1 MAPASFREQSGLA
14 RAGRD
19 VDAGGVLR
27 FYELLAQL
35 SYPCS
40 STAQLS
46 LLNPKATSAAHTGGI
61 AMESAFLPRR

>member
-35 SYPCS
+35 SYPC
-40 STAQLS
+40 
-46 LLNPKATSAAHTGGI
+46 
-61 AMESAFLPRR
+61 